1 MSNNKQTGR
10 GFGSKGYYIA
20 LVLCATAIGISGYLY
35 YRNVTDTPSTQVDTT
50 TPSVLAGVTDR
61 EDVPVIATQPS
72 DSGSTQPSTE
82 NTTPKV
88 FKTMAPVE
96 GETVAEYAMDCLT
109 YNPTTRDWRVHNGVD
124 IAAEAGTKVCAAAD
138 GVVYTVY
145 EDEGLGTTVVIRHDD
160 GYVTMYASLDKE
172 TAVRP
177 GDTVKLGQ
185 TVGHV
190 GNSALLETAVGDHL
204 HFCVTHNDKSVDPAE
219 FLKLG

>member
-1 MSNNKQTGR
+1 MNSKKFNWKDFWHNFAG
-10 GFGSKGYYIA
+10 KGYYIA
-20 LVLCATAIGISGYLY
+20 LILCAVAIGVSGYLY
-35 YRNVTDTPSTQVDTT
+35 YRFSDNKAVGPAQN
-50 TPSVLAGVTDR
+50 P
-61 EDVPVIATQPS
+61 DVPAIATKPGDNNPTQGDKTPQPFQ
-72 DSGSTQPSTE
+72 TA
-82 NTTPKV
+82 
-88 FKTMAPVE
+88 APLE
-96 GETVAEYAMDCLT
+96 GDTVGQYAMDCLT